1 MSLIGGVFP
10 IYTSARRPGRLLDMG
25 KKRREEKLRRKGR
38 TRPQLSFKDM
48 LRVFPSLF
56 LRAFVVVVPLT
67 FLMTWL
73 GASKV
78 TVLSNPLVQIAAYVA
93 VYLAFNRFI
102 FAPIRNYRPE
112 KPKVVSSSIKAA
124 PADSKIKSPG
134 SKAKS

>member
-1 MSLIGGVFP
+1 
-10 IYTSARRPGRLLDMG
+10 MG
-25 KKRREEKLRRKGR
+25 KKRREQKLRRKGGG
-38 TRPQLSFKDM
+38 RPQLSFKDM
-48 LRVFPSLF
+48 LKVFPSLF

-102 FAPIRNYRPE
+102 FAPIRNFQAN
-112 KPKVVSSSIKAA
+112 KPKVVAQSIKPA
-124 PADSKIKSPG
+124 PAESKIKSP
-134 SKAKS
+134 SPKAKS

>member
-1 MSLIGGVFP
+1 
-10 IYTSARRPGRLLDMG
+10 MG
-25 KKRREEKLRRKGR
+25 KRRREEKLRRKGAS
-38 TRPQLSFKDM
+38 RPQLSFRDM

-78 TVLSNPLVQIAAYVA
+78 TVLSNPLVQIAVYVA

-102 FAPIRNYRPE
+102 FAPIRNFKPE
-112 KPKVVSSSIKAA
+112 KPKVAPSSIK
-124 PADSKIKSPG
+124 PATPPPKVKSAEP
-134 SKAKS
+134 KAKP